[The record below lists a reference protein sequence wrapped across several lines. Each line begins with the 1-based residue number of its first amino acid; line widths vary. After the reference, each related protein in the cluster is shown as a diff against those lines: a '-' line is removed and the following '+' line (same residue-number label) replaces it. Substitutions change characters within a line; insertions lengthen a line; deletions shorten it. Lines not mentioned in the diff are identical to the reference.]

1 MRNVWMSATQP
12 CKGAHFAT
20 FPEELPRRC
29 IKAASRPGDLIL
41 DTFGGSGTTG
51 RVAIELGRR
60 AVLLDLAYTDGAYK
74 ELAERRTSEVQN
86 DLLAAA
92 NA

>member
-1 MRNVWMSATQP
+1 MFGTQP

-41 DTFGGSGTTG
+41 DPFGGSGATG
-51 RVAIELGRR
+51 RVAVELGRH
-60 AVLLDLAYTDGAYK
+60 AVRLDLAYEAGAYK
-74 ELAERRTSEVQN
+74 ELAERRTSEVQI
-86 DLLAAA
+86 DLLAAT